1 MKRYRMKPLKDS
13 INYLRKIAADEI
25 FAVRNQIDGLVG
37 AAEGRLRSFVTLEHH
52 ASPSLSKPNELC
64 KEVAL

>member
-52 ASPSLSKPNELC
+52 CLSLLKPNELC
-64 KEVAL
+64 QKVSL

>member
-1 MKRYRMKPLKDS
+1 MKSYRTKPLKDS

-52 ASPSLSKPNELC
+52 SSLSLSKPNELYQ
-64 KEVAL
+64 KVAL